1 MKKLLGIVFL
11 GMLWCS
17 NSFADA
23 KNNILILECTHQD
36 EKKTF
41 YNLNLET
48 SFIIS
53 QNGDENQFYYD
64 DNNIYILGSTGS
76 IDGISKVNRRLINRY
91 TGEGIMDLYR
101 LNDQEKNLWHKKMS
115 EKMIKETSL
124 ISGSEHYN
132 KDVANRNNYMWYY
145 WYKSLDQFKIVK
157 SIKFNC
163 DKIKE
168 KKF

>member
-1 MKKLLGIVFL
+1 MKNLLGIVFL

-41 YNLNLET
+41 YKLNLET

-64 DNNIYILGSTGS
+64 DNDIYILGATSS

-91 TGEGIMDLYR
+91 TGEGIMDHYR
-101 LNDQEKNLWHKKMS
+101 LNDQESDLWNKKMS
-115 EKMIKETSL
+115 EKMIKETL
-124 ISGSEHYN
+124 MVGSEDYN
-132 KDVANRNNYMWYY
+132 KDVANRKNYMWYY

-157 SIKFNC
+157 SVKFNC